1 MIGSR
6 RSGKSSLV
14 ADDLLEVL
22 SVRWSMVELL
32 CGSQASRRQA
42 PLRLRVHVCQDG
54 PEERD
59 GDRSLLAGVAL
70 DEAPLKQPAPV
81 RKLVP
86 ERRDRLSSSLDEVMA
101 GQARWKPEAVAEDLS
116 RFQENRCE
124 VFPPWVNNI
133 DPPAARATY
142 GAPAA

>member
-1 MIGSR
+1 MFKRALTELMIGSR

-59 GDRSLLAGVAL
+59 GDRSL
-70 DEAPLKQPAPV
+70 
-81 RKLVP
+81 
-86 ERRDRLSSSLDEVMA
+86 
-101 GQARWKPEAVAEDLS
+101 
-116 RFQENRCE
+116 
-124 VFPPWVNNI
+124 
-133 DPPAARATY
+133 
-142 GAPAA
+142 